1 MRQSDFSRWAI
12 KQYTGNGRHFLSH
25 IGSHGI
31 RLDIVRPDDV
41 EAYLRVQRER
51 YGRRH
56 GHAPL
61 DETDWRSRY
70 TASAHMLLRLAQGTW
85 PPTTALESCVQVFK
99 ERLQQE
105 QLRPGTVRQYLEQAR
120 LFLAYLDRQRVRLE
134 HAAPK
139 DLDAF
144 IAERLRI
151 YRKRYGQSPRRF
163 VRWRAEYTK
172 GIRRLLRGAQEHWP
186 PPSSGDSD
194 LERFEAHLIER
205 GLHPTYVQTCRG
217 HARQFMNYV
226 HERGMSL
233 AAVGP
238 ADATA
243 YCRVALRIYQKRK
256 PNLPKSPESW
266 RMISRRAVHGL
277 LRFVQGEWP
286 PGSRPAPV
294 LADFRAHL
302 EQRRYS
308 RVVIPSYLLA
318 ARQFLLHLKQQDV
331 SIEGARPGHVE
342 SFLQVKLERYK
353 QRNRGVPSN
362 PCQWRSGYTAPI
374 HRLLKMLDPQWPP
387 PEPPAND
394 RERFQREVL
403 DGYGHWLIDVRG
415 LSRHTLRKNGD
426 AARLFLHWLEDR
438 ANRQTLPRIGI
449 PEIDQFLSWRMPG
462 LRRAT
467 RGGVSQ
473 CLRSFLRYL
482 HAKGFVAKDLSPAVC
497 GPILYSFDDIPRAF
511 TEQQVKALLD
521 TTRRDETP
529 TGLRDH
535 AILMMLATYG
545 LRAGEVVRLRL
556 DDIDWREERF
566 RVRQS
571 KSGVE
576 SWLPLVHSVGEALLQ
591 YLQKGRPKTDA
602 REVFLSVRAPYG
614 PFGNGSSLHVV
625 IGRRLAQA
633 GIEVRGRHGA
643 HAFRFA
649 RAGSLL
655 RAKVSLKSIGDLLGH
670 RSATSTEVYLRLE
683 TDDLRA
689 ISLNLPGKE
698 NGCRPG
704 RTKKKPC

>member
-1 MRQSDFSRWAI
+1 MRQSEFSRWAI
-12 KQYTGNGRHFLSH
+12 KQYTIVSRHFLRYVVER
-25 IGSHGI
+25 GI
-31 RLDIVRPDDV
+31 RIDSVQPDDV
-41 EAYLRVQRER
+41 EAYLHFRRRQYRQRQ
-51 YGRRH
+51 
-56 GHAPL
+56 GHPPV
-61 DETDWRSRY
+61 DETDWRSRF
-70 TASAHMLLRLAQGTW
+70 TSSIHMLLRLAQGAW
-85 PPTTALESCVQVFK
+85 PPPTALESCLRAFK
-99 ERLQQE
+99 ERLQRE
-105 QLRPGTVRQYLEQAR
+105 QLRPGTVRRYLEHAR
-120 LFLAYLDRQRVRLE
+120 LFLAYLDGRRVRLE

-144 IAERLRI
+144 MVERLRI
-151 YRKRYGQSPRRF
+151 YRRRHGQSPRRL
-163 VRWRAEYTK
+163 VHWRAGYTS
-172 GIRRLLRGAQEHWP
+172 GVRRLLRSVQKQWP

-194 LERFEAHLIER
+194 LQRFEAHLKER
-205 GLHPTYVQTCRG
+205 GLTPDYVEICRS
-217 HARQFMNYV
+217 HARQFINYV
-226 HERGMSL
+226 HERGTGL
-233 AAVGP
+233 AAVSP
-238 ADATA
+238 ADVTA
-243 YCRVALRIYQKRK
+243 YFQVALRLYQKRK
-256 PNLPKSPESW
+256 PNRPKHPQSW
-266 RMISRRAVHGL
+266 LMISRRVVYDL

-308 RVVIPSYLLA
+308 RVVIPSYLSA
-318 ARQFLLHLKQQDV
+318 ARQFLLYLKQQDV
-331 SIEGARPGHVE
+331 SVEGARPGHVE

-353 QRNRGVPSN
+353 QRNRGTPSN
-362 PCQWRSGYTAPI
+362 PCQWRVGYTAPI

-387 PEPPAND
+387 SEPPASD

-403 DGYGHWLIDVRG
+403 DGYGHWLIDVQG
-415 LSRHTLRKNGD
+415 LSKQTLRKNGD

-438 ANRQTLPRIGI
+438 ASRESLPRIGI
-449 PEIDQFLSWRMPG
+449 PEIDQYLSWRMPG

-482 HAKGFVAKDLSPAVC
+482 HAEGFVAKDLSPAVS
-497 GPILYSFDDIPRAF
+497 GPTLYSFDDIPRAF

-521 TTRRDETP
+521 TTRRDKTP

-545 LRAGEVVRLRL
+545 LRAGEVVRLL
-556 DDIDWREERF
+556 LNDIDWREERF
-566 RVRQS
+566 RIRQS

-576 SWLPLVHSVGEALLQ
+576 SWLPLVNSVGEALLK

-614 PFGNGSSLHVV
+614 PFRNGSSLHAV

-633 GIEVRGRHGA
+633 GIEVEGRHGA

-649 RAGSLL
+649 RAESLL

-670 RSATSTEVYLRLE
+670 RSATSTEIYLRVA

-704 RTKKKPC
+704 RTKMKTY